1 MSSQRILE
9 LLLRFWDWLP
19 VRGKVLVTLFAT
31 AQLYWVW
38 WFFTYYVRGPIALY
52 RRSVLGRDTTRTL
65 DPLYSEPIDP
75 ELLPYLE
82 LTERKLAELGFRE
95 PHRSTDRITHPLTL
109 VGSSLERP
117 DHGDHALIIAL
128 RPTGAHV
135 SHEPENSL
143 SFDSEFADGV
153 RLVTSNY
160 EGPRHWP
167 DARDT
172 DHVRFPDVT
181 DTAELYRLHRRR
193 VDARC
198 ARVPQKKISRGR
210 SPEQRLVFAKRRN
223 LDLYKHLVR
232 CRYRRRTP
240 EGLRLTL
247 RGAMFSAWRHV
258 FPWRAIDQWWQRR
271 RAGAVR
277 RLA

>member
-1 MSSQRILE
+1 M
-9 LLLRFWDWLP
+9 RFWDWLP
-19 VRGKVLVTLFAT
+19 VRGKVGVTVLAA

-38 WFFTYYVRGPIALY
+38 WFYSYYVRAPIALY
-52 RRSVLGRDTTRTL
+52 RRSIMRRDDTRTL
-65 DPLYSEPIDP
+65 DPVYSEPIDS
-75 ELLPYLE
+75 ELLHYLE
-82 LTERKLAELGFRE
+82 VSERKLAELGFRE
-95 PHRSTDRITHPLTL
+95 PHRSTNRRTYPLTL

-117 DHGDHALIIAL
+117 DHGDLAVIIAL

-135 SHEPENSL
+135 SNETENSM

-160 EGPRHWP
+160 QGPRHWP
-167 DARDT
+167 DAQDT

-181 DTAELYRLHRRR
+181 DLAELYYLHRRR
-193 VDARC
+193 VDARR
-198 ARVPQKKISRGR
+198 AKVPQKKVSRGKT
-210 SPEQRLVFAKRRN
+210 PEQRLVFIKRRN

-240 EGLRLTL
+240 KGLRLTL
-247 RGAMFSAWRHV
+247 RGALFSAWRHV
-258 FPWRAIDQWWQRR
+258 FPWRAVDQWWQRR
-271 RAGAVR
+271 RARAVR